1 MSDIRSQRRKLSM
14 LELARLSKDLAQK
27 AERFPLYLVLD
38 DVRSM
43 YNVGSIFRTA
53 DAFRVSKIW
62 LCGFTPVPPHREIE
76 KTALGATETVPWEKA
91 ENIEGLIT
99 ELKKEK
105 YNIYAL
111 EQTTNSKALYGLS
124 DVVRFPSVFILGNE
138 VYGIKQSVI
147 DLCDE
152 VLEIPQ
158 FGHKHSFNVAVTAGM
173 VMWEWFKFYKTT
185 CGHIN
190 E

>member
-1 MSDIRSQRRKLSM
+1 MV
-14 LELARLSKDLAQK
+14 ELARLSKGLARE
-27 AERFPLYLVLD
+27 AERYPIYLVLD

-62 LCGFTPVPPHREIE
+62 LCGYTPVPPHREIE

-91 ENIEGLIT
+91 ENIEALIT
-99 ELKKEK
+99 KFKKEK

-111 EQTTNSKALYGLS
+111 EQTTNSKTL
-124 DVVRFPSVFILGNE
+124 DVLHEIVRFPSVFILGNE

-147 DLCDE
+147 NLSDE

-173 VMWEWFKFYKTT
+173 VMWEWFKSFRTKYL
-185 CGHIN
+185 N

>member
-1 MSDIRSQRRKLSM
+1 MSDTSNQRRKLSM
-14 LELARLSKDLAQK
+14 AELARLSKDLAQK
-27 AERFPLYLVLD
+27 AERYPLYLVLD

-62 LCGFTPVPPHREIE
+62 LCGYTPVPPHREIE

-91 ENIEGLIT
+91 EDIDSLIRN
-99 ELKKEK
+99 LKNEK
-105 YNIYAL
+105 LNIYAV
-111 EQTTNSKALYGLS
+111 EQTTNSRSLDQMNELLQLPA
-124 DVVRFPSVFILGNE
+124 VFIFGNE

-147 DLCDE
+147 DLCDD

-173 VMWEWFKFYKTT
+173 VMWEWFKFFKTKY
-185 CGHIN
+185 GYMN

>member
-1 MSDIRSQRRKLSM
+1 MSDISPQRKKLSM

-27 AERFPLYLVLD
+27 AERYPLYLILD

-43 YNVGSIFRTA
+43 FNVGSIFRTA

-62 LCGFTPVPPHREIE
+62 LCGYTPVPPHREIE

-91 ENIEGLIT
+91 ENIEVLIT
-99 ELKKEK
+99 KLKKEK

-111 EQTTNSKALYGLS
+111 EQTTNSKSLDELYE
-124 DVVRFPSVFILGNE
+124 VVRLPSVFILGNE

-173 VMWEWFKFYKTT
+173 VMWEWFKFFKDKTD
-185 CGHIN
+185 
-190 E
+190 